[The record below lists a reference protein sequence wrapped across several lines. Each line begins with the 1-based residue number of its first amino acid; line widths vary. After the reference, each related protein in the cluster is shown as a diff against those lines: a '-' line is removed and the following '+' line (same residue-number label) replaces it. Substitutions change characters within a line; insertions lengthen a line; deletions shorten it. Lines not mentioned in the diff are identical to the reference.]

1 MITKR
6 ISPIDVAEVAFASS
20 IIDVMDLQSSFR
32 ETVYTIIQ
40 KGGND

>member
-20 IIDVMDLQSSFR
+20 IIAARDLQCSFC
-32 ETVYTIIQ
+32 ETVYTLV
-40 KGGND
+40 KFGEKD